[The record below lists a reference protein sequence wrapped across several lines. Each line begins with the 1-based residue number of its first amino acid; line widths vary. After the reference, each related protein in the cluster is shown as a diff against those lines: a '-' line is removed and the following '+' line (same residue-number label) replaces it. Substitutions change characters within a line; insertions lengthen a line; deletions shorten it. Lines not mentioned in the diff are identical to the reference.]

1 MINSQNSTVRIIEV
15 PIGCPA
21 MTAYENPA
29 VLGERLAQR
38 LAELRLSQAELA
50 RRIGVKQPSIAA
62 LISGKSQRT
71 RHLHAIAKVLETSP
85 EYLTGET
92 DDVEGGVEHQPMS
105 SLNVYDDDDTVSV
118 QELNLAFGMGATF
131 LDLPVKE
138 TRRSFSRNW
147 LRMFTNAAPD
157 KIYLARGMGDSMAP
171 TIHNDDIILIDASA
185 NTMRMSDQIWA
196 FSYGDFGM
204 IKRLRPLPDGGIQIL
219 SDNPSVPPAT
229 AYDGELHI
237 IGKVVAIIRRMAS

>member
-1 MINSQNSTVRIIEV
+1 MVNRQNSSVRPIEV
-15 PIGCPA
+15 PIACAA

-29 VLGERLAQR
+29 VIGERLAQR
-38 LAELRLSQAELA
+38 LADLRLSQAELA

-71 RHLHAIAKVLETSP
+71 RHLHSIAKVLETSP
-85 EYLTGET
+85 EYLIGET
-92 DDVEGGVEHQPMS
+92 DDVTVDAERLSKPARKTD
-105 SLNVYDDDDTVSV
+105 DDDDTVSV
-118 QELNLAFGMGATF
+118 QELNLAFGMGNSF
-131 LDLPVKE
+131 LDLPVIE

-147 LRMFTNAAPD
+147 LRMFTHAPPS

-171 TIHNDDIILIDASA
+171 TIHNDDIILIDATA
-185 NTMRMSDQIWA
+185 NSIRMSDQIWA
-196 FSYGDFGM
+196 FAYGDFGM

-219 SDNPSVPPAT
+219 SDNPAVPPAT

-237 IGKVVAIIRRMAS
+237 IGKVVAIIRRMAA